1 MAKGMG
7 RLGRTALIDGALPL
21 LAADPTASMA
31 DLADGLGVGRTT
43 LYRHFGDRETMI
55 AEVARLGARIFG
67 DAFFS
72 ARPDVGTGLDAVER
86 ICTQL
91 FTVPDVLTLLFADN
105 PIITDDTFAEVARER
120 VEAERDRVEVGRERA
135 VAERERSDRAAASR
149 GPSWVTGEGAADDLG
164 RGDATTEPDD
174 DQLEAVIARGQ
185 ADGSIT
191 TDVPV
196 GWAAMYVFL
205 TIGSGHLFSVSAG
218 IADRDARAQALALTI
233 RAVRRTLE
241 APGA

>member
-55 AEVARLGARIFG
+55 AEVARLGARMFG
-67 DAFFS
+67 DAFLS

-105 PIITDDTFAEVARER
+105 PIITDDTFAQVARER
-120 VEAERDRVEVGRERA
+120 VEAERDRVEAERKRA
-135 VAERERSDRAAASR
+135 VAERERSDRAEAASEGEAGR
-149 GPSWVTGEGAADDLG
+149 GGAADDLG